1 MTASLPHQ
9 GPWPDEPERPV
20 EGRRHMIRRR
30 ALTLLIIVLLI
41 GIPAGYLVISANQS
55 RDSGKDK
62 EAKYSATGLTE
73 GWPSKLQ
80 RRIYQVPVPHPA
92 WHVAYYETNN
102 WKTSRLYAQFETNSA
117 GLDAYLTG
125 LGLTR
130 DDLKK
135 GHVTIGA
142 RDRKVTGWKFAD
154 NGMWSGFVH
163 RQKKPLHARRGRGP
177 VQPGVP
183 LGVRGVPDRAL
194 TRSPGGPVRP
204 PGPIVRPRP

>member
-9 GPWPDEPERPV
+9 GPWPDEPDRPV
-20 EGRRHMIRRR
+20 EDHRHMIRRR
-30 ALTLLIIVLLI
+30 SLTLLIIVLLI

-62 EAKYSATGLTE
+62 EAKYSATGLTA

-102 WKTSRLYAQFETNSA
+102 WKTSRLYTQFETNAA

-125 LGLTR
+125 LGVTR
-130 DDLKK
+130 KDLKQ
-135 GHVTIGA
+135 GDITIGA
-142 RDRKVTGWKFAD
+142 RDRKITGWKFATTD
-154 NGMWSGFVH
+154 SWYGFVH
-163 RQKKPLHARRGRGP
+163 RQENPAPTHDVVVDLSNPAYPWVYVVART
-177 VQPGVP
+177 VP
-183 LGVRGVPDRAL
+183 
-194 TRSPGGPVRP
+194 
-204 PGPIVRPRP
+204 